1 MDKTPYAY
9 DFLWHQLELAYN
21 EIRKPKYRELLK
33 SFLFNEEY
41 RKKAEKLKDKKGR
54 NYEGGLLEATAS
66 QASLLM
72 CMYDNYPEI
81 DIDILLTAIILKLFC
96 KLYNKRKCFEYLEN
110 YPEVV
115 PFLFKKSR
123 KKPSLE
129 LIVYDSIEK
138 LDNKIFIKLQQKRRK
153 KDGS

>member
-1 MDKTPYAY
+1 MEKTPYAI

-21 EIRKPKYRELLK
+21 EIRKPKFKDLVKNY
-33 SFLFNEEY
+33 LF
-41 RKKAEKLKDKKGR
+41 DKKLREKAQKLRDKQGR
-54 NYEGGLLEATAS
+54 NYEGGLLEACAS

-96 KLYNKRKCFEYLEN
+96 SIYSKKECYKRLET
-110 YPEVV
+110 YEELI

-123 KKPSLE
+123 KKPSVE
-129 LIVYDSIEK
+129 LSVFDSIIK
-138 LDNKIFIKLQQKRRK
+138 LDNKIYLKLKKRREHN
-153 KDGS
+153 GT